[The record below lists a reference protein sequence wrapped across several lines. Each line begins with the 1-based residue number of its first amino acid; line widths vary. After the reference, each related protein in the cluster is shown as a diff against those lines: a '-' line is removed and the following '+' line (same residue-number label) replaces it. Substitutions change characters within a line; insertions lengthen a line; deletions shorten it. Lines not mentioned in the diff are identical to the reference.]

1 MAEDR
6 AVLEAPSLLCL
17 ASGLGRLKHLESER
31 AGAPWASVSM
41 RFHHFGSPY
50 GGLNVVGH
58 LACWLRALGVS
69 VPTETG
75 ISCTSLF
82 KLAVKVMPCHFC
94 HFLFIETVQKTQTCP
109 GVGNIDSVF

>member
-6 AVLEAPSLLCL
+6 AVLEVPSLLCL
-17 ASGLGRLKHLESER
+17 ASGLGRLKQLESER

-41 RFHHFGSPY
+41 RFLHFDSPY
-50 GGLNVVGH
+50 GDLNVVGH

-75 ISCTSLF
+75 IRCTSLF
-82 KLAVKVMPCHFC
+82 KLAVKVTPCHFC
-94 HFLFIETVQKTQTCP
+94 HFLLIETVQKTRHVQ
-109 GVGNIDSVF
+109 G